1 MAPNQK
7 IAVWLKGTPVGKKG
21 ALIRGRGAAA
31 ACADEVEKCC
41 GQRRSQNEVVNE
53 IIMHNRSVVVVRV
66 RSERVFLREEV
77 WRREEKMFWL

>member
-7 IAVWLKGTPVGKKG
+7 IAVWLKGTIVGKKG

-31 ACADEVEKCC
+31 ACAEEVEKCC
-41 GQRRSQNEVVNE
+41 GQRRSQKEVVS
-53 IIMHNRSVVVVRV
+53 IMHNRSVVVVRV
-66 RSERVFLREEV
+66 RSEMVFLREEV